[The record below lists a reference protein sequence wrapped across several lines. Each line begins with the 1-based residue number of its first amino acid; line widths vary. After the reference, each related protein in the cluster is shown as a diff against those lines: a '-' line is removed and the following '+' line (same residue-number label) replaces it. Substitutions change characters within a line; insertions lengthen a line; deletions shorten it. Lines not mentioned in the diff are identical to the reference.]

1 MRLINYYKLALVFLI
16 VFSCTDTN
24 EETNQNFSIN
34 IKNQSLNT
42 LTFEGW
48 KESEMIYE
56 EIILNNS
63 FYRTNYSS
71 VNFLGLFGNI
81 DSLVIKFENNKGY
94 LCTGELS
101 DNLCFQNKNA
111 FDIEDF
117 VSLGNNAFEF
127 EINQDDFDN
136 ANDLQ

>member
-1 MRLINYYKLALVFLI
+1 MRLVNYFKLALVFLI

-48 KESEMIYE
+48 NESEMIYD

-63 FYRTNYSS
+63 FYTTNYSS

-111 FDIEDF
+111 FDIGDF

-127 EINQDDFDN
+127 EITQDDFDN
-136 ANDLQ
+136 ANDLP

>member
-81 DSLVIKFENNKGY
+81 VSLVIKFENNKGY